1 MNLAGF
7 DRPKVSKKKILCL
20 YSPKDHSIKTSGPL
34 RFFRTCQAAH
44 EQKFCILDAGSVF
57 KDYDVHR
64 VQSLEEKLED
74 LDSLSL
80 NYWLTKFVQEV
91 ANKNGGR
98 YPSRSLYG
106 IVCGLKRYLEDVN
119 GGNALNPLDS
129 SDKR

>member
-1 MNLAGF
+1 MCA
-7 DRPKVSKKKILCL
+7 SSAIIITKKA
-20 YSPKDHSIKTSGPL
+20 IKT
-34 RFFRTCQAAH
+34 AAR
-44 EQKFCILDAGSVF
+44 EQKFCILDAESVF

-106 IVCGLKRYLEDVN
+106 IVCGLERYLEDVN
-119 GGNALNPLDS
+119 GGNVLNPLDS
-129 SDKR
+129 SHKW

>member
-7 DRPKVSKKKILCL
+7 DRPKVCKKKILCL
-20 YSPKDHSIKTSGPL
+20 YSPSLKVHSIKTSEV
-34 RFFRTCQAAH
+34 FRTWQAAR

-80 NYWLTKFVQEV
+80 NYWLTKFVKEV

-98 YPSRSLYG
+98 CSPGSLYG
-106 IVCGLKRYLEDVN
+106 IVCGLERYLEVLN
-119 GGNALNPLDS
+119 GGNVLNPLDS
-129 SDKR
+129 SHKW